1 MKIALLAPS
10 SVPFVVGGAENLY
23 WGLQSYINEQTRHQ
37 CELIKVPS
45 LEGDF
50 SEIIQA
56 YRKFSMLD
64 FNHFDMLIS
73 TKYPSWMTYH
83 KNHVCYMLHTLRGL
97 YDTYHFMN
105 EPEDFNWEEAGLSDL
120 QYCMQQALLAPENGN
135 SQLSDFFDRLS
146 RVQDK
151 IDDKSLFRFPGPFIR
166 QIVHFLDSYGLATQR
181 VCRHAAISKTVA
193 NRLDYFPTNA
203 NVSVLYPPPRLSEF
217 YCGSDDYLFTV
228 SRLDS
233 PKRIDLLIEAM
244 RHVKADIP
252 LLIGGVGPELE
263 RLRSLAGDDQRIRF
277 LGHLTNKEI
286 IDHYAHS
293 LAVLFVPYD
302 EDYGYI
308 TIEAMKSK
316 KPVITVTDA
325 GGPNEF
331 VINGETG
338 FSVKPDAPAIAE
350 SIEYLCANRQKACEM
365 GINASKRVAP
375 INWETVVNG
384 LLGDQIQ
391 NKIFSMPTNTKIID
405 LPKRKKIVV
414 AVSFPIYPPRGGGQ
428 SRVYHLYRN
437 LAKFID
443 VEIVSFCGVG
453 EPVFRQEISP
463 GLTETRIPK
472 SSDHQD
478 IENKFSETVNWVPV
492 TDIVMSNAF
501 TASSV
506 YVEALR
512 TACEGAN
519 AVIASHPFLINAIKT
534 VAPNLQLWFEAHNV
548 EYELKKRIL
557 PHNEN
562 AEILLEMV
570 KSDEGL
576 CWRDAKVVF
585 ACTNEDIFTLE
596 RIYGTT
602 SAVKNEVVNGVSLED
617 VKYLGIKERSY
628 LKLKLG
634 LGKSKLAIFMGS
646 WHGPNLEA
654 VEKIFEYALA
664 FPDVKFAIIGS
675 AGLAFNNVSIPSNV
689 FMVGVVDD
697 EEKNI
702 LLGAADIALNPMMSG
717 SGSNL
722 KMLDYFAAGVPVI
735 STPFGARGIEAQPG
749 THYIAAEVDGFI
761 LELSLFF
768 SDPKRY
774 ESVSQE
780 GRKLVESYYNWDGIA
795 HRFYQSLQVSN
806 VI

>member
-1 MKIALLAPS
+1 MNIALLAPS
-10 SVPFVVGGAENLY
+10 SIPFVVGGAENLY
-23 WGLQSYINEQTRHQ
+23 WGLQSYINEQTRYQ

-45 LEGDF
+45 LEGSF
-50 SEIIQA
+50 SELIQA
-56 YRKFSMLD
+56 YQNFTTLE

-73 TKYPSWMTYH
+73 TKYPSWMAYH
-83 KNHVCYMLHTLRGL
+83 KNHACYMLHTLRGL

-105 EPEDFNWEEAGLSDL
+105 EPEELNWEEAGLSDL
-120 QYCMQQALLAPENGN
+120 HHWMKQVLLAPENGN
-135 SQLSDFFDRLS
+135 GQLSDFFDRLS
-146 RVQDK
+146 KVQDK

-166 QIVHFLDSYGLATQR
+166 QIIHFLDSYGLATQR
-181 VCRHAAISKTVA
+181 VRRHAAISKTVA
-193 NRLDYFPTNA
+193 LRQNYFPDNVD
-203 NVSVLYPPPRLSEF
+203 VSVLYPPPRLNEF

-228 SRLDS
+228 SRLDG
-233 PKRIDLLIEAM
+233 PKRISLLIEAM
-244 RHVKADIP
+244 RHVKANIS

-263 RLRSLAGDDQRIRF
+263 RLKSLAGDDQRIKF

-331 VINGETG
+331 VINAETG
-338 FSVKPDAPAIAE
+338 FSVEPDASAIAE
-350 SIEYLCANRQKACEM
+350 SIDYLCAHREKARQM
-365 GINASKRVAP
+365 GINASKRVAS

-384 LLGDQIQ
+384 LIGDQTQ
-391 NKIFSMPTNTKIID
+391 KKIYSMPTNIEITD

-414 AVSFPIYPPRGGGQ
+414 AVSFPVYPPRGGGQ

-443 VEIVSFCGVG
+443 VEIVSFCGVD
-453 EPVFRQEISP
+453 EPAFRQEISP

-472 SSDHQD
+472 SSDHQG

-492 TDIVMSNAF
+492 TDIVMSKAF

-512 TACEGAN
+512 TACDGAT
-519 AVIASHPFLINAIKT
+519 AAIASHPFLINAIKA
-534 VAPNLQLWFEAHNV
+534 VAPNLDLWFEAHNV

-557 PHNEN
+557 PQNEN
-562 AEILLEMV
+562 ADILLEMV

-596 RIYGTT
+596 RIYGAT
-602 SAVKNEVVNGVSLED
+602 SAIKNEVVNGVSLDD
-617 VKYLGIKERSY
+617 VKYLGIKERNS
-628 LKLKLG
+628 LKSRLG

-675 AGLAFNNVSIPSNV
+675 AGLAFNNVSIPNNV
-689 FMVGVVDD
+689 LMVGVVDD

-735 STPFGARGIEAQPG
+735 STPFGARGIEAHPG
-749 THYIAAEVDGFI
+749 IHFIATEINGFI

-768 SDPKRY
+768 ADPKRY
-774 ESVSQE
+774 ESIPQE
-780 GRKLVESYYNWDGIA
+780 GRRLVASYYNWDEIA
-795 HRFYQSLQVSN
+795 HRFYQSLQVNN